1 MMNAKPY
8 ELILLRLDENADV
21 EAVKAQIKENANP
34 AKWVRVVAEEVVVEN
49 IENTVL
55 FLMANES
62 EETPIKEAFMNLA
75 QSK

>member
-1 MMNAKPY
+1 MY
-8 ELILLRLDENADV
+8 FIWFRDSLEYFQTIELDDSN
-21 EAVKAQIKENANP
+21 
-34 AKWVRVVAEEVVVEN
+34 AEEVVVEN
-49 IENTVL
+49 IDNTVL